1 MSFSATGVGAVADSS
16 LTFAERLTLKI
27 TPKKTQLMMV
37 EVPPFILQVVRVDL
51 LQAQVLHATHIL
63 NTA

>member
-1 MSFSATGVGAVADSS
+1 MVFSVADVGAVADSS

-37 EVPPFILQVVRVDL
+37 EVPPL
-51 LQAQVLHATHIL
+51 LTSGKG
-63 NTA
+63 